1 MNISLKN
8 LRDLAMTLKIHPFY
22 VIKSRTQKGKQ
33 IQWKSKT
40 KEELREEIR
49 SINPK
54 HLKKL
59 MKVGFANQTVNNSG
73 NTKSMITT
81 QRSGRCPRLETARKQ
96 EKKCNDVQ
104 IRKDCKFSKK
114 GNQPPY
120 SETCMKHFPCFHKKG
135 FAELHNANNFKH
147 YLQTQNSNYR
157 HSPTT
162 ITKRESRQNYGYI
175 PAKNT
180 ILVRS
185 QRFEKNLAILKKKN
199 ATSRGQLILL
209 ENGNILHVSKNAN
222 GVLKINKK

>member
-1 MNISLKN
+1 
-8 LRDLAMTLKIHPFY
+8 MTLKIHPFF
-22 VIKSRTQKGKQ
+22 VIESRTQKGKQ

-49 SINPK
+49 SIDQK

-59 MKVGFANQTVNNSG
+59 MKVQFANQTVNNSG
-73 NTKSMITT
+73 KSKSLITT
-81 QRSGRCPRLETARKQ
+81 QRSGRCPRLETARKAPI
-96 EKKCNDVQ
+96 KKCNDVQ

-114 GNQPPY
+114 GNQPAY
-120 SETCMKHFPCFHKKG
+120 SQACMKHFPCFHKKG
-135 FAELHNANNFKH
+135 FAELQNANNFKH

-180 ILVRS
+180 VLVRS
-185 QRFEKNLAILKKKN
+185 QRFEKNLAILKRQN
-199 ATSRGQLILL
+199 ATSRGQLIIL
-209 ENGNILHVSKNAN
+209 ENGDILQVSKNTN